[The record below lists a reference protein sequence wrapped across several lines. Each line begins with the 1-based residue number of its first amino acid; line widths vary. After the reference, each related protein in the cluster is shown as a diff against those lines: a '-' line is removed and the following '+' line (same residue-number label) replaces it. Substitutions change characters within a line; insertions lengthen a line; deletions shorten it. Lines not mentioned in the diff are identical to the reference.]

1 MKEWFY
7 KTERN
12 WRTGKRER
20 KFNWEKV
27 AGIFIALF
35 AIAFIM
41 FFVIEIPKAGR
52 NLVADFALAAQR
64 EAKCMAAGYSEVRIT
79 NYGLGQVYC
88 YKIENGTE
96 VLTPIERVE

>member
-7 KTERN
+7 KTERDFV
-12 WRTGKRER
+12 TREKVR
-20 KFNWEKV
+20 KFNWDRV

-35 AIAFIM
+35 IISFLTFLFIAI
-41 FFVIEIPKAGR
+41 PQ
-52 NLVADFALAAQR
+52 ALRETSEKMQAAAAR
-64 EAKCMAAGYSEVRIT
+64 EAKCMAAGYSEVRIA

-88 YKIENGTE
+88 YKLENGTE